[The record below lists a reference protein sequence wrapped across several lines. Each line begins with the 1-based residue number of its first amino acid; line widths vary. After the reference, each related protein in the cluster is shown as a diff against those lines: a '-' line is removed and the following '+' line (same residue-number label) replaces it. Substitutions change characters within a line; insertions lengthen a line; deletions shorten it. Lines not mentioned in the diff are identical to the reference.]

1 MTDFFDLETRKKIYR
16 LIEQT
21 PGLNLSTIAEMLQ
34 LDFQLVDY
42 HTRYFEKHDL
52 ISIIKDSGFKRYYV
66 KGSIGVVEQRLFDLL
81 RQEIPLKI
89 VLFLL
94 RNPSAKYQEIL
105 AAFDLSKSTL
115 SYHLKKLVKNGIV
128 KVQEPGENWLYVVV
142 DEKEVVRFLLRY
154 RPSDVLKR
162 FKDAWDDFALP

>member
-1 MTDFFDLETRKKIYR
+1 MTDSFDLETRKKIYR
-16 LIEQT
+16 LIEQN
-21 PGLNLSTIAEMLQ
+21 PGLNLSTIAEMLS

-52 ISIIKDSGFKRYYV
+52 ITIVKESGFKRYYV
-66 KGSIGVVEQRLFDLL
+66 KGSVGVFEQKLFDVL

-94 RNPSAKYQEIL
+94 KNPSAKYQEIL
-105 AAFDLSKSTL
+105 AAFDISKSTL
-115 SYHLKKLVKNGIV
+115 SYHLKKLVKNKIV
-128 KVQEPGENWLYVVV
+128 ANQVQGDDRVYVVV
-142 DEKEVVRFLLRY
+142 DEKEVMRFLLRY

-162 FKDAWDDFALP
+162 FKDAWDEFGLP